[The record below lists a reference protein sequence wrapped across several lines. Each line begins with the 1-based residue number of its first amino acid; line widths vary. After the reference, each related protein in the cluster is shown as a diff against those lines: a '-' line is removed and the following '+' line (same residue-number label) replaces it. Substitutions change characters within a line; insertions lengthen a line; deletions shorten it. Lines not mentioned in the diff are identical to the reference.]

1 MTQLIPRMTAAK
13 GQPGHPSNRQSLG
26 GALGM
31 VMLVVCPPVS
41 LRIGTIMGAS
51 EDTGSLARL
60 GAEAK
65 RQAGGIQGQGPLLAG
80 EAAAARTLI
89 AAETAV
95 NEEGHWHTR
104 TAE

>member
-1 MTQLIPRMTAAK
+1 MTQLIPKTTAAK

-31 VMLVVCPPVS
+31 VMLMVCPSVS
-41 LRIGTIMGAS
+41 LCMGTIMSAS
-51 EDTGSLARL
+51 EDTGSSAGL

-65 RQAGGIQGQGPLLAG
+65 RQAGGIQGQGPVLAG
-80 EAAAARTLI
+80 GAAAAQTLI

-95 NEEGHWHTR
+95 NEEGHWR
-104 TAE
+104 A